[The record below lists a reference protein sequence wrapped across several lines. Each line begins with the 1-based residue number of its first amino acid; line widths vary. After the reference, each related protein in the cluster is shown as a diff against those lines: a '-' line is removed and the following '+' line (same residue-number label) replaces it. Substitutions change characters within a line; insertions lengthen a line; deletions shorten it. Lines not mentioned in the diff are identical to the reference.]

1 MDEQLKGAAWSV
13 GLWGVLS
20 VIFGALVLAWP
31 GITLKVFLIVL
42 GIYLLATGVAVGI
55 GSVTNRTGHW
65 VGGTVI
71 GVLSA
76 IAGLYVFANPKIS
89 ALAVLTVIAIWSI
102 AVGAMSLVAG
112 FEGKNNWWMIVS
124 GVALVL
130 FGFYIF
136 DNPGGGALT
145 LVWLL
150 GLTMIFTGIMEVVVA
165 FRLGALGR
173 RARGRTA

>member
-31 GITLKVFLIVL
+31 GITLKVFLIIL
-42 GIYLLATGVAVGI
+42 GVYLLATGVTLGI
-55 GSVTNRTGHW
+55 GSLVNRGAHW
-65 VGGTVI
+65 IGGAVI
-71 GVLSA
+71 GALSA

-89 ALAVLTVIAIWSI
+89 GLAVLTVIAIWAI
-102 AVGAMSLVAG
+102 AAGAMSLAAG
-112 FEGKNNWWMIVS
+112 LDGRNNWWMIFT
-124 GVALVL
+124 GAALAL

-136 DNPGGGALT
+136 ANPGGGALS

-150 GLTMIFTGIMEVVVA
+150 GLTMIFSGILQVIVGM
-165 FRLGALGR
+165 RLGAWSR
-173 RARGRTA
+173 RRSRAA

>member
-31 GITLKVFLIVL
+31 EITLKVFLIVL
-42 GIYLLATGVAVGI
+42 GVYLLATGVTLGI
-55 GSVTNRTGHW
+55 GSLVNRGNHW
-65 VGGTVI
+65 VGGAVI
-71 GVLSA
+71 GALSA

-89 ALAVLTVIAIWSI
+89 ALAVLTVIAIWAI
-102 AVGAMSLVAG
+102 ATGGLSLVAG
-112 FEGKNNWWMIVS
+112 LEGKNNWWMILF
-124 GVALVL
+124 GAALVL

-136 DNPGGGALT
+136 ANPGGGALT

-150 GLTMIFTGIMEVVVA
+150 GVTMIFSGIMEVVVA
-165 FRLGALGR
+165 MRLGALSR
-173 RARGRTA
+173 RSRTRSA